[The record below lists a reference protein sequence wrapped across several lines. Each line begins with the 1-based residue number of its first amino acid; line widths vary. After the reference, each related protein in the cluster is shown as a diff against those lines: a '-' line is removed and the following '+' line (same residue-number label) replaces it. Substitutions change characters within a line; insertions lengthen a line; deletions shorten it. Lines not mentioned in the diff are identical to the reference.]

1 MYQPK
6 LNRRKQPPTVKIK
19 ANKREVKQIMFPKQE
34 VVAMLLAGGQGS
46 RLGVL
51 TKKIAKPAVPFG
63 GKYRIID
70 FPLSNCVNS
79 GIEAVGILTQYQP
92 LELNEYIG
100 NGQPWDLDGM
110 HSGVSCL
117 SPYQAV
123 DGADWYSGTANAIY
137 QNIDFIDRY
146 NPEYVVIL
154 SGDHIYKMDYNQMI
168 KFHKENDAAC
178 TIAVIDVP
186 MEEASRFG
194 ILNTNA
200 DGSIYEFDEKPEHP
214 KSTNASMGIYVFSW
228 KKLKKYLIEDAANPD
243 SSNDFGKDVLP
254 AMLNAGE
261 RMFAYPFEG
270 YWKDV
275 GTIDSL
281 WEANMDLLDPNVT
294 LDLTDI
300 FSKNPMMPP
309 HYIADEAKIQN
320 SLVADGCNV
329 YGNVEFSILFAGV
342 NIGKGATVNSSII
355 MPGAVIEDGAVVQY
369 AIVAENTVVGKNAV
383 IGEKPENVANRD
395 DWGVTVL
402 GDNLKIGDNT
412 VILPK
417 SMIDKNVGVKDDEE

>member
-1 MYQPK
+1 
-6 LNRRKQPPTVKIK
+6 
-19 ANKREVKQIMFPKQE
+19 MFPKKE

-51 TKKIAKPAVPFG
+51 TRKIAKPAVPFG

-79 GIEAVGILTQYQP
+79 GIEAAGILTQYQP
-92 LELNEYIG
+92 LVLNEYIG

-110 HSGVSCL
+110 HSGVNCL

-123 DGADWYSGTANAIY
+123 DGADWYSGTANAIF
-137 QNIDFIDRY
+137 QNINYIDRY
-146 NPEYVVIL
+146 DPEYVVVL
-154 SGDHIYKMDYNQMI
+154 SGDHIYKMDYNKMLEY
-168 KFHKENDAAC
+168 HKEKNAAC

-186 MEEASRFG
+186 LEEASRFG
-194 ILNTNA
+194 ILNTHE
-200 DGSIYEFDEKPEHP
+200 DGEIYEFDEKPEKP
-214 KSTNASMGIYVFSW
+214 KSTHASMGIYIFSY
-228 KKLKKYLIEDAANPD
+228 KELRKYLIEDDENKN
-243 SSNDFGKDVLP
+243 SSHDFGKDVLP

-294 LDLTDI
+294 LDLKDI
-300 FSKNPMMPP
+300 YSRNPMMPP
-309 HYIADEAKIQN
+309 HFVSNDAVIQN

-329 YGNVEFSILFAGV
+329 YGNLEFSILFSGV
-342 NIGKGATVNSSII
+342 TIGKGATINSSII
-355 MPGAVIEDGAVVQY
+355 MPGAVIEEGATVQF
-369 AIVAENTVVGKNAV
+369 AIIAENTVVRKNAV
-383 IGEKPENVANRD
+383 VGAKPEDCANRD
-395 DWGVTVL
+395 EWGIAVV
-402 GDNLKIGDNT
+402 GENSIIDEGAVVK
-412 VILPK
+412 PK
-417 SMIDKNVGVKDDEE
+417 EMIDRCTEVKANEM

>member
-1 MYQPK
+1 
-6 LNRRKQPPTVKIK
+6 
-19 ANKREVKQIMFPKQE
+19 MFPKKE

-51 TKKIAKPAVPFG
+51 TRKIAKPAVPFG

-92 LELNEYIG
+92 LVLNEYIG

-110 HSGVSCL
+110 HSGVNCL

-123 DGADWYSGTANAIY
+123 DGADWYSGTANAIF
-137 QNIDFIDRY
+137 QNINYIDRY
-146 NPEYVVIL
+146 DPEYVVVL
-154 SGDHIYKMDYNQMI
+154 SGDHIYKMDYNKMLEY
-168 KFHKENDAAC
+168 HKEKNAAC

-186 MEEASRFG
+186 LEEASRFG
-194 ILNTNA
+194 ILNTHT
-200 DGSIYEFDEKPEHP
+200 DGEIYEFDEKPEKP
-214 KSTNASMGIYVFSW
+214 KSTHASMGIYIFSY
-228 KKLKKYLIEDAANPD
+228 KELRKYLIEDDENKN
-243 SSNDFGKDVLP
+243 SSHDFGKDVLP

-294 LDLTDI
+294 LDLKDI
-300 FSKNPMMPP
+300 YSRNPMMPP
-309 HYIADEAKIQN
+309 HFVSNDAVIQN

-329 YGNVEFSILFAGV
+329 YGNLEFSILFSGV
-342 NIGKGATVNSSII
+342 TIGKGATINSSII
-355 MPGAVIEDGAVVQY
+355 MPGAVIEEGATVQF
-369 AIVAENTVVGKNAV
+369 AIIAENTVVRKNAV
-383 IGEKPENVANRD
+383 VGAKPEDCENRD
-395 DWGVTVL
+395 DWGIAVV
-402 GDNLKIGDNT
+402 GENS
-412 VILPK
+412 VIDEGAVVKPK
-417 SMIDKNVGVKDDEE
+417 EMIDRCTEVKANEM

>member
-1 MYQPK
+1 
-6 LNRRKQPPTVKIK
+6 
-19 ANKREVKQIMFPKQE
+19 MFPKKE

-51 TKKIAKPAVPFG
+51 TRKIAKPAVPFG

-92 LELNEYIG
+92 LVLNEYIG

-110 HSGVSCL
+110 HSGVNCL

-123 DGADWYSGTANAIY
+123 DGADWYSGTANAIF
-137 QNIDFIDRY
+137 QNINYIDRY
-146 NPEYVVIL
+146 DPEYVVVL
-154 SGDHIYKMDYNQMI
+154 SGDHIYKMDYNKMLEY
-168 KFHKENDAAC
+168 HKEKNAAC

-186 MEEASRFG
+186 LEEASRFG
-194 ILNTNA
+194 ILNTHA
-200 DGSIYEFDEKPEHP
+200 DGEIYEFDEKPEKP
-214 KSTNASMGIYVFSW
+214 KSTHASMGIYIFSY
-228 KKLKKYLIEDAANPD
+228 KELRKYLIEDDENKN
-243 SSNDFGKDVLP
+243 SSHDFGKDVLP

-294 LDLTDI
+294 LDLKDI
-300 FSKNPMMPP
+300 YSRNPMMPP
-309 HYIADEAKIQN
+309 HFVSNDAVIQN

-329 YGNVEFSILFAGV
+329 YGNLEFSILFSGV
-342 NIGKGATVNSSII
+342 TIGKGATINSSII
-355 MPGAVIEDGAVVQY
+355 MPGAVIEEGATVQF
-369 AIVAENTVVGKNAV
+369 AIIAENTVVRKNAV
-383 IGEKPENVANRD
+383 IGAKPEDCENRD
-395 DWGVTVL
+395 DWGIAVV
-402 GDNLKIGDNT
+402 GENS
-412 VILPK
+412 VIDEGAVVKPK
-417 SMIDKNVGVKDDEE
+417 EMIDRCTEVKANEM

>member
-1 MYQPK
+1 
-6 LNRRKQPPTVKIK
+6 
-19 ANKREVKQIMFPKQE
+19 MFPKKE

-51 TKKIAKPAVPFG
+51 TRKIAKPAVPFG

-92 LELNEYIG
+92 LVLNEYIG

-110 HSGVSCL
+110 HSGVNCL

-123 DGADWYSGTANAIY
+123 DGADWYSGTANAIF
-137 QNIDFIDRY
+137 QNINYIDRY
-146 NPEYVVIL
+146 DPEYVVVL
-154 SGDHIYKMDYNQMI
+154 SGDHIYKMDYNKMLEY
-168 KFHKENDAAC
+168 HKEKNAAC

-186 MEEASRFG
+186 LEEASRFG
-194 ILNTNA
+194 ILNTHE
-200 DGSIYEFDEKPEHP
+200 DGEIYEFDEKPEKP
-214 KSTNASMGIYVFSW
+214 KSTHASMGIYIFSY
-228 KKLKKYLIEDAANPD
+228 KELRKYLIEDDENKN
-243 SSNDFGKDVLP
+243 SSHDFGKDVLP

-294 LDLTDI
+294 LDLKDI
-300 FSKNPMMPP
+300 YSRNPMMPP
-309 HYIADEAKIQN
+309 HFVSNDAVIQN

-329 YGNVEFSILFAGV
+329 YGNLEFSILFSGV
-342 NIGKGATVNSSII
+342 TIRKGATINSSII
-355 MPGAVIEDGAVVQY
+355 MPGAVIEEGATVQF
-369 AIVAENTVVGKNAV
+369 AIIAENTVVRKNAV
-383 IGEKPENVANRD
+383 VGAKPEDCANRD
-395 DWGVTVL
+395 DWGIAVV
-402 GDNLKIGDNT
+402 GENAIIDEGAVVK
-412 VILPK
+412 PK
-417 SMIDKNVGVKDDEE
+417 EMIDRCTEVKANEM

>member
-1 MYQPK
+1 
-6 LNRRKQPPTVKIK
+6 
-19 ANKREVKQIMFPKQE
+19 MFPKKE

-51 TKKIAKPAVPFG
+51 TRKIAKPAVPFG

-92 LELNEYIG
+92 LVLNEYIG

-110 HSGVSCL
+110 HSGVNCL

-123 DGADWYSGTANAIY
+123 DGADWYSGTANAIF
-137 QNIDFIDRY
+137 QNINYIDRY
-146 NPEYVVIL
+146 DPEYVVVL
-154 SGDHIYKMDYNQMI
+154 SGDHIYKMDYNKMLEY
-168 KFHKENDAAC
+168 HKEKNAAC
-178 TIAVIDVP
+178 TIAVIDIP
-186 MEEASRFG
+186 LEEASRFG
-194 ILNTNA
+194 ILNTHE
-200 DGSIYEFDEKPEHP
+200 DGEIYEFDEKPEKP
-214 KSTNASMGIYVFSW
+214 KSTHASMGIYIFSY
-228 KKLKKYLIEDAANPD
+228 KELRKYLIEDDENKN
-243 SSNDFGKDVLP
+243 SSHDFGKDVLP

-294 LDLTDI
+294 LDLKDI
-300 FSKNPMMPP
+300 YSRNPMMPP
-309 HYIADEAKIQN
+309 HFVSNDAVIQN

-329 YGNVEFSILFAGV
+329 YGNLEFSILFSGV
-342 NIGKGATVNSSII
+342 TIGKGATINSSII
-355 MPGAVIEDGAVVQY
+355 MPGAVIEEGATVQF
-369 AIVAENTVVGKNAV
+369 AIIAENTVVRKNAV
-383 IGEKPENVANRD
+383 VGAKPEDCANRD
-395 DWGVTVL
+395 DWGIAVV
-402 GDNLKIGDNT
+402 GENSIIDEGAVVK
-412 VILPK
+412 PK
-417 SMIDKNVGVKDDEE
+417 EMIDRCTEVKANEM